1 MRTSDPKFTA
11 LQSIDVLRDLSPR
24 QLRELV
30 ANVDEVTVSAGEILI
45 HEGQLNRHA
54 YFVESGS
61 MSIEIGGEHVA
72 TVAAGSI
79 VGERTA
85 FERGPA
91 NATVRVHEDARIFAI
106 DHRVLLGAA
115 SKAEAFST
123 LLHELSDMRSNQ
135 AA

>member
-1 MRTSDPKFTA
+1 MRTNDPKLAA
-11 LQSIDVLRDLSPR
+11 LQSIDVLGTLSPR
-24 QLRELV
+24 QLRNLV
-30 ANVDEVTVSAGEILI
+30 ARVDEVEVPAGEILI

-61 MSIEIGGEHVA
+61 MSVEVEGVRIA

-85 FERGPA
+85 IERGPA
-91 NATVRVHEDARIFAI
+91 NATVRVQTDARVFAI

-115 SKAEAFST
+115 SRVAAFADV
-123 LLHELSDMRSNQ
+123 LHGLADERSN
-135 AA
+135 AAA